1 MARRSWRTVHGCEYL
16 YVRAGRCGGR
26 GKVHETEGTC
36 ETADTCPKEP
46 STSLVSATSRR
57 ATHIV
62 ESPMSTVVSHNT
74 AILAGCRAAA
84 SSRPRAVS
92 AVRAP
97 RAVAF
102 GTGSKARIGNRGN
115 ARAVVLRAS
124 EDEAPAAESA
134 AAAEDSEEVKGA
146 KLTAIVTGA

>member
-1 MARRSWRTVHGCEYL
+1 
-16 YVRAGRCGGR
+16 
-26 GKVHETEGTC
+26 
-36 ETADTCPKEP
+36 
-46 STSLVSATSRR
+46 
-57 ATHIV
+57 
-62 ESPMSTVVSHNT
+62 MSTVVSHNT
-74 AILAGCRAAA
+74 VILTGCRAAA
-84 SSRPRAVS
+84 SSRPRAVC

-97 RAVAF
+97 RAVAP
-102 GTGSKARIGNRGN
+102 GTGAKARIGNRGN

>member
-1 MARRSWRTVHGCEYL
+1 
-16 YVRAGRCGGR
+16 
-26 GKVHETEGTC
+26 
-36 ETADTCPKEP
+36 
-46 STSLVSATSRR
+46 
-57 ATHIV
+57 
-62 ESPMSTVVSHNT
+62 MSTVVSHNT

-115 ARAVVLRAS
+115 ARSVVLRAS

-134 AAAEDSEEVKGA
+134 AAATAREPEDDSEEVKGA

>member
-1 MARRSWRTVHGCEYL
+1 
-16 YVRAGRCGGR
+16 
-26 GKVHETEGTC
+26 
-36 ETADTCPKEP
+36 
-46 STSLVSATSRR
+46 
-57 ATHIV
+57 
-62 ESPMSTVVSHNT
+62 MSTIVSHNT
-74 AILAGCRAAA
+74 AILAGCRGAA
-84 SSRPRAVS
+84 SSKPRAVS

-115 ARAVVLRAS
+115 ARSVVLRAS

>member
-1 MARRSWRTVHGCEYL
+1 
-16 YVRAGRCGGR
+16 
-26 GKVHETEGTC
+26 
-36 ETADTCPKEP
+36 
-46 STSLVSATSRR
+46 
-57 ATHIV
+57 
-62 ESPMSTVVSHNT
+62 MSTVVSHNT

-102 GTGSKARIGNRGN
+102 GTGSKARIVGNRGN
-115 ARAVVLRAS
+115 ARSVVLRAS

>member
-1 MARRSWRTVHGCEYL
+1 MNTC
-16 YVRAGRCGGR
+16 VRAGRCGRDGW
-26 GKVHETEGTC
+26 KVHETEGTC

-46 STSLVSATSRR
+46 STSLACATSRR

-62 ESPMSTVVSHNT
+62 ESPMSTVVSYNT

-102 GTGSKARIGNRGN
+102 GTGSKARIVGNRGN

>member
-1 MARRSWRTVHGCEYL
+1 
-16 YVRAGRCGGR
+16 
-26 GKVHETEGTC
+26 
-36 ETADTCPKEP
+36 
-46 STSLVSATSRR
+46 
-57 ATHIV
+57 
-62 ESPMSTVVSHNT
+62 MSTVVSHNT

-84 SSRPRAVS
+84 SSKPRAVS

-102 GTGSKARIGNRGN
+102 GTGSKARIIGNRGN
-115 ARAVVLRAS
+115 ARSVVLRAS

-134 AAAEDSEEVKGA
+134 AAATAREPEDDSEEVKGA